1 MSGIDAALLAFM
13 VAVLLLLCLRPVA
26 FAVELVDR
34 PGGRKAHIGVVPVI
48 GGLCMWLAAGFVLPL
63 VSPEIPKL
71 ASFLIGSGLLVL
83 VGSIDDRF
91 DLPPQV
97 RLIAQAC
104 AGLVLCLGAGL
115 TATNLGNLLFLGDI
129 PLGPFGLPFTVLVAI
144 AVINAF
150 NMLDGMDGLAGG
162 VSLASLL
169 VLTVTLVLFGQPGA
183 FGLAAVMAAVVAAFL
198 VFNFPI
204 PFNRPVRTFMGDAG
218 STMLGFAV
226 IWLGLQMSQGPGAVI
241 SPVATLYIA
250 ALPIFDLF
258 ISFGRRLSK
267 GRSPLQADRNH
278 FHHILRRSG
287 FSEREIVV
295 LMSGSALIV
304 GALGVIMDR
313 LGAAEPLML
322 ILLVLMGA
330 AQYRLQNRAWRAARR
345 IRRLRERLSA
355 LMQSPHRRA

>member
-1 MSGIDAALLAFM
+1 MSGIDAAFLAFT
-13 VAVLLLLCLRPVA
+13 VAVLLLLSLRPVA

-48 GGLCMWLAAGFVLPL
+48 GGLCMWLAAAIVLPL
-63 VSPEIPKL
+63 VTPEVPKL

-83 VGSIDDRF
+83 VGAIDDRF

-104 AGLVLCLGAGL
+104 AGLVLCLGTGL
-115 TATNLGNLLFLGDI
+115 TATSLGNLFFLGEV
-129 PLGPFGLPFTVLVAI
+129 PLGPLGLPFTVLVAI

-169 VLTVTLVLFGQPGA
+169 VITLTLSVFGLPGA
-183 FGLAAVMAAVVAAFL
+183 FGLAGVMAAVIAAFL
-198 VFNFPI
+198 VFNFPM

-218 STMLGFAV
+218 STMLGFV
-226 IWLGLQMSQGPGAVI
+226 VVWLGLELSQGPRAVI
-241 SPVATLYIA
+241 SPVAALYVA

-258 ISFGRRLSK
+258 ISFGRRLKK
-267 GRSPLQADRNH
+267 GQSPLQADRNH

-287 FSEREIVV
+287 FSEREVVV
-295 LMSGSALIV
+295 LMSGAAFAV
-304 GALGVIMDR
+304 GMFGVVMDR
-313 LGAAEPLML
+313 LGAAEPL
-322 ILLVLMGA
+322 LLVLLVLLGA
-330 AQYRLQNRAWRAARR
+330 AQYMLQSRAWRAARR
-345 IRRLRERLSA
+345 IRRLRRRLAAMFDSG
-355 LMQSPHRRA
+355 HRRA